1 MLLERLHNVG
11 EILKLVKA
19 KKRELAEENY
29 NTKKNEYKEVLRKAE
44 IRTDVDFFRTLKQKC
59 KELDIRWYEYKEDI
73 SKKHET
79 DNQDKLD
86 KLNNYLS
93 ENASFTQQC
102 KIICEYT
109 LNVIIILFPL
119 IIFLICFFIKVK

>member
-44 IRTDVDFFRTLKQKC
+44 IRTDVDFL
-59 KELDIRWYEYKEDI
+59 EHYII
-73 SKKHET
+73 SF
-79 DNQDKLD
+79 
-86 KLNNYLS
+86 NN
-93 ENASFTQQC
+93 
-102 KIICEYT
+102 I
-109 LNVIIILFPL
+109 
-119 IIFLICFFIKVK
+119 LICFLYIRYSVLTSKRTVAGV